1 MAKPTLTT
9 SAVGPYHGGELARN
23 GHEQVHM
30 GNVGSI
36 KFGTLLPKI
45 TSRHEEAPK

>member
-1 MAKPTLTT
+1 MAKTDLDN
-9 SAVGPYHGGELARN
+9 VGCRPYHGGELARN

>member
-9 SAVGPYHGGELARN
+9 SVVGRPYHGGELARN

-45 TSRHEEAPK
+45 TSRH

>member
-9 SAVGPYHGGELARN
+9 SAVVPNNGGELVRD

-30 GNVGSI
+30 GNVGLNVEP
-36 KFGTLLPKI
+36 G
-45 TSRHEEAPK
+45 E